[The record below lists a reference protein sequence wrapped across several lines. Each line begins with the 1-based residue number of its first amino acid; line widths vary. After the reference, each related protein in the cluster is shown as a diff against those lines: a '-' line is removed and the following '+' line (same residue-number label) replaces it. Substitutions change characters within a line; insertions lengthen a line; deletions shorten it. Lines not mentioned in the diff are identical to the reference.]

1 MSPVVRAL
9 RGATTIDED
18 TPEHIAARVGA
29 LLEAM
34 FARNDVEYDDLISIV
49 FNATDDVRSTFPATG
64 ARAAL
69 PDLGDVPLMNCRE
82 LDVDGALPRCI
93 RVMAHL
99 YTERARTDLRHV
111 FLEGAIVLRPDL
123 LVDEG
128 DVRPD
133 RVAELIDDRRR

>member
-64 ARAAL
+64 ARTAL
-69 PDLGDVPLMNCRE
+69 PDLGDVPLMNSRE

-99 YTERARTDLRHV
+99 YTERARTELRHV

-123 LVDEG
+123 LVDE
-128 DVRPD
+128 
-133 RVAELIDDRRR
+133 RR